1 MFGSLVVIFPT
12 THEGGSLVF
21 RHGGKE
27 CTFDTA
33 RAVSSQEL
41 PHVAFV
47 AFYSDVEHEVS
58 PVTSGYRVTL
68 TYNLYWVDS
77 ALPEI
82 NPAIIADST
91 PLEQMKATLESILA
105 DPEFI
110 HSGRRLGFGLS
121 HKYPL
126 NPNTTPLDELEQ
138 RLKGS
143 DAHTWNLCE
152 ALSFNVSLKAVYTTR
167 ATDDNDNDDWD
178 QKACLLDHFAR
189 LDEGYL
195 KGEVLEHHILDHLE
209 DSYEATLVHDVET
222 ARGYHLPILWVKP
235 RGNLNSF
242 QHLAYGNEATPDYAY
257 GEVCLVAEIGK
268 FKTYAEIY

>member
-33 RAVSSQEL
+33 REVSSQES

-58 PVTSGYRVTL
+58 VVTSGYRVTL

-77 ALPEI
+77 PSPNS
-82 NPAIIADST
+82 NPVIIADST
-91 PLEQMKATLESILA
+91 SLEQMKATLESLLA
-105 DPEFI
+105 DPEFS

-121 HKYPL
+121 HKYPF
-126 NPNTTPLDELEQ
+126 NPNTTRLEELEE

-143 DAHTWNLCE
+143 DARTRNLCK
-152 ALSFNVSLKAVYTTR
+152 ALSLNVSLKALYTT
-167 ATDDNDNDDWD
+167 NDDWNNG
-178 QKACLLDHFAR
+178 KGCLLDHFAG
-189 LDEGYL
+189 LDAELMEGKVIEDDL
-195 KGEVLEHHILDHLE
+195 LDHLRRKHG
-209 DSYEATLVHDVET
+209 ATKVHDLEV
-222 ARGYHLPILWVKP
+222 ARGYHLPILWVKRP
-235 RGNLNSF
+235 GNFNSF
-242 QHLAYGNEATPDYAY
+242 QQTYMAHGNEATPDHAY
-257 GEVCLVAEIGK
+257 GEVCLVAEMGE
-268 FKTYAEIY
+268 FN